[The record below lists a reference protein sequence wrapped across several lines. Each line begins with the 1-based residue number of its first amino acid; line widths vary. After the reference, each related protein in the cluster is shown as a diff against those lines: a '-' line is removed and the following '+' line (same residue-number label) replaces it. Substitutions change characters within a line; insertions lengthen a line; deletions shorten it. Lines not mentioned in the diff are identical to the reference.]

1 MLYGNKFLNLQESEA
16 TEEVKEMSVGE
27 FLESFT
33 TLEDTIEALE
43 ESEDALQEGA
53 NIDYIKEL
61 TSVKKEIRIKNKELK
76 QFKKDK
82 DKKNYIKTAEEAI
95 KILEKSKK
103 SINKIDPSMGS
114 TIISIVL
121 KVIKSIALFNTSVNA
136 GIALGGAAGLAVSGA
151 GSAIAGSAIPLP
163 TFDNTPTEKQWNQY
177 RKNAILYIDYTI
189 GNMKALIKDTKNW

>member
-1 MLYGNKFLNLQESEA
+1 MIYGNKFLNLQESD

-27 FLESFT
+27 FLESLI

-121 KVIKSIALFNTSVNA
+121 KVIKCVALFNASVNVGVA
-136 GIALGGAAGLAVSGA
+136 LNGIAGLAVSGA
-151 GSAIAGSAIPLP
+151 GGALSGLSIPLP

-177 RKNAILYIDYTI
+177 RKNAILYIESTI
-189 GNMKALIKDTKNW
+189 KNMKALIKDTKNW